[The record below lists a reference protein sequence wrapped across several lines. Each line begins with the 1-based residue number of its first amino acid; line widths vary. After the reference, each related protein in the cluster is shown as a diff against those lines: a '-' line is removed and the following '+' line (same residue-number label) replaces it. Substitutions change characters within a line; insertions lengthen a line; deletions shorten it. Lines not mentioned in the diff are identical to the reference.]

1 MHIRGEEEEKKA
13 DGNGWK
19 WMGWILRLYI
29 EDQTGT
35 ADQDLYYIDWPAAA
49 SAEPLLQS
57 LYRSREMTALNWRTS
72 APWSR
77 GRVES
82 FETAKSTVQMAKLRS
97 SYSICVCV
105 CTRQCTAARLPPLVY
120 QFEKKKKEEERRKS
134 GGRK

>member
-49 SAEPLLQS
+49 SAAEPLLLQS
-57 LYRSREMTALNWRTS
+57 LYIRA
-72 APWSR
+72 
-77 GRVES
+77 
-82 FETAKSTVQMAKLRS
+82 
-97 SYSICVCV
+97 
-105 CTRQCTAARLPPLVY
+105 
-120 QFEKKKKEEERRKS
+120 ER
-134 GGRK
+134 